1 MFCKKQSINQIGHKT
16 PLLYIIKL
24 MKKWSHRPQKGEKI
38 LTLDFCK
45 KQSTTLTL
53 GHKPTGRE
61 VERKEE
67 RYIEERY
74 KVLKYNRKR

>member
-1 MFCKKQSINQIGHKT
+1 
-16 PLLYIIKL
+16 LYIIQTIKPGP
-24 MKKWSHRPQKGEKI
+24 WVI
-38 LTLDFCK
+38 
-45 KQSTTLTL
+45 
-53 GHKPTGRE
+53 KPTGRE